1 MFSSS
6 SPHRR
11 ANLIDR
17 VATFVIT
24 SGGIA
29 IIAAVILILVLIF
42 EVAFPLLKPPSARE
56 VANLQVPA
64 APGGA
69 EIVALCVD
77 EYLETAGLLDRS
89 GLFRFI
95 TVADGKLA
103 SEERIAAPG
112 DPAATILSA
121 ELYGNLQY
129 SVHWSNHEVTLVKVG
144 ITTDHS
150 GAGARTIV
158 ASVSEEAQFKAS
170 EGMVPIYS
178 VGRLGEEGAQVRVD
192 QTGPSSLLVSQ
203 LKVAEDFLG
212 NKTET
217 AESTPLTVEGTEIR
231 CIVLDGH
238 GSGLYAGTANGRI
251 LRWSIGEPGEVKL
264 TDDVAFDGSGKA
276 ITNLA
281 MVFGDVSVAAVNEAG
296 DYSTWFPVENVAE
309 ATRPLTRIHDLKSM
323 KSGTQALFQSRRNK
337 MMLRV
342 LDDGTMNLDYPT
354 NERHLL
360 SVRAEAPLTQVSLNT
375 RANGIAGL
383 DSTGKLAL
391 WELDAPHPEI
401 SLGTLF
407 GKIWYEKYPK
417 PESTWQS
424 SASSDDFEPK
434 FSLVPLIFGSFKG
447 TVYAMFF
454 AVPLALLGAIYTS
467 QFTSRAM
474 QGIIKSTL
482 EIMAAV
488 PSVVI
493 GFLVALW
500 LAPIVETNVLSF
512 MCSVGLFPVCYILFL
527 LACQPFRE
535 TAFFKRLERG
545 NEFLVMIPVTLLSGV
560 LAWKLGGFVESAL
573 FSGDFKAWLYTQ
585 GETRYDQRNCIII
598 AFGLGFAVIPI
609 IFTIAEDALSN
620 IPGSLKA
627 ASQALGASRW
637 QTVWRVILP
646 TASPGIFAGIIIGFG
661 RAVGETMIV
670 LMATGNT
677 PILDWSPFNGMRTL
691 SANIAVEIPE
701 APVGGTLY
709 RVLFLSAVLLLLL
722 TSILN
727 TMAELIR
734 QHLRNK
740 YGLSQ

>member
-1 MFSSS
+1 MFSSN

-11 ANLIDR
+11 ANIVDR
-17 VATFVIT
+17 VATVVIT

-29 IIAAVILILVLIF
+29 IIGAVILILVLIF
-42 EVAFPLLKPPSARE
+42 QVAFPLLKPPNASE
-56 VANLQVPA
+56 VASLPVPA
-64 APGGA
+64 TPGRA
-69 EIVALCVD
+69 DIAALCMD
-77 EYLETAGLLDRS
+77 EYLETVGTLDRS
-89 GLFRFI
+89 GLFQFFTI
-95 TVADGKLA
+95 ADGKVTA
-103 SEERIAAPG
+103 EHRIAAPG
-112 DPAATILSA
+112 DPAATILDA
-121 ELYGNLQY
+121 ELFGNLQY
-129 SVHWSNHEVTLVKVG
+129 SVHWSNHELTLVKVAFS
-144 ITTDHS
+144 TDHS
-150 GAGARTIV
+150 GDGARV
-158 ASVSEEAQFKAS
+158 VVPSVKEEGSFTAP
-170 EGMVPIYS
+170 EGLAPTFS
-178 VGRLGEEGAQVRVD
+178 VGRLGEEDTRIRVD
-192 QTGPSSLLVSQ
+192 QTGPASLLVSQ
-203 LKVAEDFLG
+203 VAVKTDFLG
-212 NKTET
+212 NET
-217 AESTPLTVEGTEIR
+217 VTSETTPLSVDGTEIR
-231 CIVLDGH
+231 SLTLDSLGA
-238 GSGLYAGTANGRI
+238 GLYAGTANGRI
-251 LRWSIGEPGEVKL
+251 IRWTIGEPGEVKL
-264 TDDVAFDGSGKA
+264 ADDVAFDGSGLPVTQVA
-276 ITNLA
+276 L
-281 MVFGDVSVAAVNEAG
+281 VFGDISLAAVNEAG
-296 DYSTWFPVENVAE
+296 AYSTWFPVENAAE
-309 ATRPLTRIHDLKSM
+309 GTRPLTRIHSLEPAAT
-323 KSGTQALFQSRRNK
+323 GTKALLQSRRNK

-342 LDDGTMNLDYPT
+342 LEDGTMNFDYPT

-360 SVRAEAPLTQVSLNT
+360 SLRAEKPLAQVALNT

-383 DSTGKLAL
+383 DDGGTLHV

-407 GKIWYEKYPK
+407 GKIWYENYSR

-467 QFTSRAM
+467 QFTSRTM
-474 QGIIKSTL
+474 QSIIKSTL

-493 GFLVALW
+493 GFLIALW
-500 LAPIVETNVLSF
+500 LAPIVETNVLAF
-512 MCSVGLFPVCYILFL
+512 MCSVVLFPVCYILFVM
-527 LACQPFRE
+527 ACQPVRE
-535 TAFFKRLERG
+535 TTLFKKLERG
-545 NEFLVMIPVTLLSGV
+545 NEFLVMIPVTLLAGV
-560 LAWKLGGFVESAL
+560 CAWQLGGIVESVL
-573 FSGDFKAWLYTQ
+573 FTGDFKAWLYTQ

-609 IFTIAEDALSN
+609 IFTISEDALSN

-627 ASQALGASRW
+627 ASQALGATRW

>member
-1 MFSSS
+1 MV
-6 SPHRR
+6 
-11 ANLIDR
+11 DR
-17 VATFVIT
+17 VATWVIT

-29 IIAAVILILVLIF
+29 IIGAVVLILVLIVQ
-42 EVAFPLLKPPSARE
+42 VAFPLLKPPSATELEAVRAPAGLDPAQA
-56 VANLQVPA
+56 VAV
-64 APGGA
+64 
-69 EIVALCVD
+69 CVD
-77 EYLETAGLLDRS
+77 EYLETTGILTRDGTFTFQRMTD
-89 GLFRFI
+89 GV
-95 TVADGKLA
+95 VALAHKLT
-103 SEERIAAPG
+103 APG
-112 DPAATILSA
+112 DPAATILRA
-121 ELYGNLQY
+121 ELFGNLEY
-129 SVHWSNHEVTLVKVG
+129 GIHWSNHEITLVKVLF
-144 ITTDHS
+144 TTEHAPDGVRTVVPS
-150 GAGARTIV
+150 VRDEATLAAPAGV
-158 ASVSEEAQFKAS
+158 
-170 EGMVPIYS
+170 VPVRS
-178 VGRLGEEGAQVRVD
+178 FGRLGDEGMQVRVD
-192 QTGPSSLLVSQ
+192 QTGPASLLVSQ
-203 LKVAEDFLG
+203 NAVTQDFLG
-212 NKTET
+212 NET
-217 AESTPLTVEGTEIR
+217 VTSETTPLNVEGTEIR
-231 CIVLDGH
+231 SLAVDSRGTAI
-238 GSGLYAGTANGRI
+238 YAGTANGRI
-251 LRWSIGEPGEVKL
+251 VRWRLGDPGDVRQ
-264 TDDVAFDGSGKA
+264 TDDVAYDSSGKPV
-276 ITNLA
+276 TNVAL
-281 MVFGDVSVAAVNEAG
+281 VFGDVSVAAVNETG
-296 DYSTWFPVENVAE
+296 DYSTWFPVEHVADG
-309 ATRPLTRIHDLKSM
+309 TRPLTRIHDLRDAET
-323 KSGTQALFQSRRNK
+323 GTAAFLQSRRNK
-337 MMLRV
+337 MMLR
-342 LDDGTMNLDYPT
+342 LHDDGAIHLDYPT

-360 SVRAEAPLTQVSLNT
+360 RLEAETPVVLAGFNT

-383 DSTGKLAL
+383 DAAGKIHL
-391 WELDAPHPEI
+391 WELDIPHPEI

-407 GKIWYEKYPK
+407 GKIWYENYPE

-434 FSLVPLIFGSFKG
+434 FSLIPLIFGSFKG
-447 TVYAMFF
+447 TVYAMLF

-467 QFTSRAM
+467 QFTSRTM

-493 GFLVALW
+493 GFLIALW
-500 LAPIVETNVLSF
+500 LAPIVETNILAF
-512 MCSVGLFPVCYILFL
+512 MCSIGLFPVFYILFV
-527 LACQPFRE
+527 LACQPIRE
-535 TAFFKRLERG
+535 SEFFKRLERG
-545 NEFLVMIPVTLLSGV
+545 SEFLVMIPVTILAGLC
-560 LAWKLGGFVESAL
+560 AWKLGGVMEAML

-620 IPGSLKA
+620 IPSSLKA
-627 ASQALGASRW
+627 ASQALGATRW

-709 RVLFLSAVLLLLL
+709 RVLFLSAVLLLVL

-727 TMAELIR
+727 TVAELIR

>member
-1 MFSSS
+1 MFSST

-11 ANLIDR
+11 ANIIDR
-17 VATFVIT
+17 IATVVIT

-29 IIAAVILILVLIF
+29 IIGAVILILVLIF
-42 EVAFPLLKPPSARE
+42 QVAFPLLKSPDASE
-56 VANLQVPA
+56 VASLPIPA
-64 APGGA
+64 IEGRA
-69 EIVALCVD
+69 EIAALCMD
-77 EYLETAGLLDRS
+77 EYLETAGTLDRS
-89 GLFRFI
+89 GLFQFFTI
-95 TVADGKLA
+95 ADGKVTA
-103 SEERIAAPG
+103 EHRIAAPG
-112 DPAATILSA
+112 DPAATIVNA
-121 ELYGNLQY
+121 ELFGNLQY
-129 SVHWSNHEVTLVKVG
+129 SVHWSNHELTLVKVAFV
-144 ITTDHS
+144 TDHS
-150 GAGARTIV
+150 GDGARV
-158 ASVSEEAQFKAS
+158 VVPSVKEEGSFTAP
-170 EGMVPIYS
+170 EGAVPTYS
-178 VGRLGEEGAQVRVD
+178 VGRLGEEDARIRVD
-192 QTGPSSLLVSQ
+192 QTGPASLLISQ
-203 LKVAEDFLG
+203 VAVEADFLG
-212 NKTET
+212 NETVT
-217 AESTPLTVEGTEIR
+217 AEITPLSVEGTEIR
-231 CIVLDGH
+231 SVALDSLGT
-238 GSGLYAGTANGRI
+238 GLYAGTANGRI
-251 LRWSIGEPGEVKL
+251 LRWTIGEPGDVKL
-264 TDDVAFDGSGKA
+264 VDDVAFDGSGLPV
-276 ITNLA
+276 TNLA
-281 MVFGDVSVAAVNEAG
+281 LVFGDVSIAAVNEAG
-296 DYSTWFPVENVAE
+296 TYSTWFPVENAAE
-309 ATRPLTRIHDLKSM
+309 GTRPLTRIHSLEPAEI
-323 KSGTQALFQSRRNK
+323 GTQALFQSRRNK
-337 MMLRV
+337 MMMRV
-342 LDDGTMNLDYPT
+342 LEDGTMNFDYPT

-360 SVRAEAPLTQVSLNT
+360 SIRAEKPLRQVALNT

-383 DSTGKLAL
+383 DESDTLHVWA
-391 WELDAPHPEI
+391 LDAPHPEI
-401 SLGTLF
+401 SFGTLF
-407 GKIWYEKYPK
+407 GKIWYENYPQ
-417 PESTWQS
+417 PGSTWQS

-467 QFTSRAM
+467 QFTSRTM
-474 QGIIKSTL
+474 QSIIKSTL

-493 GFLVALW
+493 GFLIALW
-500 LAPIVETNVLSF
+500 LAPIVETNVLAF
-512 MCSVGLFPVCYILFL
+512 MCSVVLFPICYILFVM
-527 LACQPFRE
+527 ACQPVRE
-535 TAFFKRLERG
+535 TTLFKKLERG
-545 NEFLVMIPVTLLSGV
+545 NEFLVMIPVTILAGV
-560 LAWKLGGFVESAL
+560 CAWQLGGIVESAL
-573 FSGDFKAWLYTQ
+573 FTGDFKAWLYTQ

-609 IFTIAEDALSN
+609 IFTISEDALSN

-627 ASQALGASRW
+627 ASQALGATRW

-691 SANIAVEIPE
+691 AANIAVEIPE

>member
-1 MFSSS
+1 MFSSV

-11 ANLIDR
+11 ANLVDR
-17 VATFVIT
+17 CATLVIT
-24 SGGIA
+24 AGGIA
-29 IIAAVILILVLIF
+29 IILAVVLILVLIF
-42 EVAFPLLKPPSARE
+42 QVAFPLLKRPDARE
-56 VANLQVPA
+56 IATLQVPA

-69 EIVALCVD
+69 EIAALCMD
-77 EYLETAGLLDRS
+77 EYLETVGLLDRS

-95 TVADGKLA
+95 TVADGALSA
-103 SEERIAAPG
+103 EHRIAAPG

-121 ELYGNLQY
+121 ELFGNLQY
-129 SVHWSNHEVTLVKVG
+129 SVRWSNNEITLVKVAFS
-144 ITTDHS
+144 TDHT
-150 GAGARTIV
+150 GTGARTVVPSV
-158 ASVSEEAQFKAS
+158 AEEVQIKA
-170 EGMVPIYS
+170 P
-178 VGRLGEEGAQVRVD
+178 EGATTAYAMGRQVEGGVVVRVD

-203 LKVAEDFLG
+203 VAVTQDFLG
-212 NKTET
+212 NET
-217 AESTPLTVEGTEIR
+217 VTSESTPLSVEGTEIR
-231 CIVLDGH
+231 SLALDSRGA
-238 GSGLYAGTANGRI
+238 GLYAGTANGRV
-251 LRWSIGEPGEVKL
+251 LRWSIGDPGDVKL
-264 TDDVAFDGSGKA
+264 LDDVAFDGSGLPV
-276 ITNLA
+276 TNLA
-281 MVFGDVSVAAVNEAG
+281 LVFGDISVAAINEAG
-296 DYSTWFPVENVAE
+296 AYSTWFPVENVAE
-309 ATRPLTRIHDLKSM
+309 GTRPLTRIHDLTSSEVK
-323 KSGTQALFQSRRNK
+323 TQALFQSRRSK
-337 MMLRV
+337 MMLR
-342 LDDGTMNLDYPT
+342 LLEDGTMNLDYPT

-360 SVRAEAPLTQVSLNT
+360 SLRSAAPLRQVSLNT

-383 DSTGKLAL
+383 DGDGNLTI
-391 WELDAPHPEI
+391 WEVDAPHPEI

-407 GKIWYEKYPK
+407 GKIWYENYPQ

-424 SASSDDFEPK
+424 SSSSDDFEPK

-474 QGIIKSTL
+474 QSVIKSTL

-500 LAPIVETNVLSF
+500 LAPIVETNVLAF
-512 MCSVGLFPVCYILFL
+512 MCSVGLFPICYVLFL
-527 LACQPFRE
+527 LACQPVRE
-535 TAFFKRLERG
+535 TPLFKRLERG
-545 NEFLVMIPVTLLSGV
+545 NEFLVMIPVTLLAGFC
-560 LAWKLGGFVESAL
+560 AWKLGGVVESTL
-573 FSGDFKAWLYTQ
+573 FSGDFKAWMYTQ

-609 IFTIAEDALSN
+609 IFTISEDALSN

-627 ASQALGASRW
+627 ASQALGATRW

-727 TMAELIR
+727 TLAELIR

>member
-1 MFSSS
+1 MFSSI

-11 ANLIDR
+11 ANIIDR

-29 IIAAVILILVLIF
+29 IIGAVILILVLIF
-42 EVAFPLLKPPSARE
+42 QVAFPLLKSPDASE
-56 VANLQVPA
+56 VASLPIPTIEGRA
-64 APGGA
+64 DIA
-69 EIVALCVD
+69 ALCMD
-77 EYLETAGLLDRS
+77 EYLETVGTLDRS
-89 GLFRFI
+89 GLFQFFTI
-95 TVADGKLA
+95 ADGKVTA
-103 SEERIAAPG
+103 DHRIAAPG

-121 ELYGNLQY
+121 ELFGNLQY

-144 ITTDHS
+144 FATDHS
-150 GAGARTIV
+150 GDGARV
-158 ASVSEEAQFKAS
+158 VVPSVKEEASFAAP
-170 EGMVPIYS
+170 EGVVPTFA
-178 VGRLGEEGAQVRVD
+178 VGRIGQEDGRIRVD

-203 LKVAEDFLG
+203 IAVKTDFLG
-212 NKTET
+212 NET
-217 AESTPLTVEGTEIR
+217 VTSETTPLTVEGTEIR
-231 CIVLDGH
+231 SLALDSH
-238 GSGLYAGTANGRI
+238 GAGLYAGTANGRI
-251 LRWSIGEPGEVKL
+251 LRWSIGEPGEVTL
-264 TDDVAFDGSGKA
+264 MDDVAFDGSGLPV
-276 ITNLA
+276 TRVGL
-281 MVFGDVSVAAVNEAG
+281 VFGDISLAAVNEAG
-296 DYSTWFPVENVAE
+296 VYSTWFPVENAAE
-309 ATRPLTRIHDLKSM
+309 GTRPLTRIHTLESADT
-323 KSGTQALFQSRRNK
+323 GTQALLQSRRNK
-337 MMLRV
+337 MMLRL
-342 LDDGTMNLDYPT
+342 LDDGTMNFDYPT

-360 SVRAEAPLTQVSLNT
+360 SIRPEKPLAQVAMNT

-383 DSTGKLAL
+383 DKEGTLHV

-407 GKIWYEKYPK
+407 GKIWYENYPA

-467 QFTSRAM
+467 QFTNRTM
-474 QGIIKSTL
+474 QSIIKSTL

-493 GFLVALW
+493 GFLIALW

-512 MCSVGLFPVCYILFL
+512 MCSVVLFPICYILFVM
-527 LACQPFRE
+527 ACQPVRE
-535 TAFFKRLERG
+535 TALFKKLERG
-545 NEFLVMIPVTLLSGV
+545 NEFLVMIPVTLLAGV
-560 LAWKLGGFVESAL
+560 CAWQLGGFVESAL

-609 IFTIAEDALSN
+609 IFTISEDALSN

-627 ASQALGASRW
+627 ASQALGATRW

>member
-1 MFSSS
+1 MFSSA

-17 VATFVIT
+17 VATVVIT

-29 IIAAVILILVLIF
+29 IIGAVILILVLIF
-42 EVAFPLLKPPSARE
+42 QVAFPLLKPPSADQ
-56 VANLQVPA
+56 VASLPLPES
-64 APGGA
+64 PGRA
-69 EIVALCVD
+69 EIAALCLD
-77 EYLETAGLLDRS
+77 EYLETAGTLDRS
-89 GLFRFI
+89 GNFQFFN
-95 TVADGKLA
+95 TADGKVTA
-103 SEERIAAPG
+103 EHRIAAPG
-112 DPAATILSA
+112 DPAATIVHA
-121 ELYGNLQY
+121 ELFGNLAY
-129 SVHWSNHEVTLVKVG
+129 GIHWSNHELTLVKVAFA
-144 ITTDHS
+144 TDHS
-150 GAGARTIV
+150 GEGARVIV
-158 ASVSEEAQFKAS
+158 PTVKEEARFTAP
-170 EGMVPIYS
+170 EGVTPTYS
-178 VGRLGEEGAQVRVD
+178 VGRVAGEGAQVRVD
-192 QTGPSSLLVSQ
+192 QTGPSTLLVSQ
-203 LKVAEDFLG
+203 VAVKEDFLG
-212 NKTET
+212 NVTET
-217 AESTPLTVEGTEIR
+217 KELTPLTVEGTEIR
-231 CIVLDGH
+231 SVALDSLGT
-238 GSGLYAGTANGRI
+238 GLYAGTANGRI
-251 LRWSIGEPGEVKL
+251 LRWTIGDPGSVTL
-264 TDDVAFDGSGKA
+264 MDDVAFDGSGLPV
-276 ITNLA
+276 TNLA
-281 MVFGDVSVAAVNEAG
+281 LVFGDISIAAINEAG
-296 DYSTWFPVENVAE
+296 RYSTWFPVENAAE
-309 ATRPLTRIHDLKSM
+309 GTRPLTRIHDLEPSETK
-323 KSGTQALFQSRRNK
+323 TQALLQSRRNK

-342 LDDGTMNLDYPT
+342 LEDGTLNFDYPT

-360 SVRAEAPLTQVSLNT
+360 NIESESPLTHVALNT

-383 DSTGKLAL
+383 DASGMLNV

-401 SLGTLF
+401 SFGTLF
-407 GKIWYEKYPK
+407 GKIWYENYPQ

-424 SASSDDFEPK
+424 SASTDDFEPK

-467 QFTSRAM
+467 QFTSRTM
-474 QGIIKSTL
+474 QSIIKSTL

-493 GFLVALW
+493 GFLIALW
-500 LAPIVETNVLSF
+500 LAPIVETNVLAF
-512 MCSVGLFPVCYILFL
+512 MCSVVLFPICYILFVM
-527 LACQPFRE
+527 ACQPFRE
-535 TAFFKRLERG
+535 TSLFKKLERG
-545 NEFLVMIPVTLLSGV
+545 NEFLVMIPVTLLAGV
-560 LAWKLGGFVESAL
+560 VAWQLGGIVEAAV
-573 FSGDFKAWLYTQ
+573 FTGDFKAWLYTQ

-609 IFTIAEDALSN
+609 IFTISEDALSN

-627 ASQALGASRW
+627 ASQALGATRW

-722 TSILN
+722 TSVLN